1 MRDEFGEMRRLKAVA
16 PDESK
21 ACIALQE
28 QAERIRCGDTGPM
41 LSATSTIAQAS
52 AAFLDEKRRSRTV
65 EFSSVE
71 TYEFSVNNVIIPV
84 CGNLLLKDLTVM
96 RCNRIL
102 QKIRDTKSLSAAR
115 KECSMLSQ
123 ICATGIEHG
132 VREFNPVWDAKAL
145 PVPPKTPEQLTVV
158 RELVRSW
165 RVVGTGHG
173 PRPNVALLENVMW
186 IMAATSAR
194 IGKVLALRRCEFDV
208 TTSPPTVLIAGTITQ
223 TREEGLRRKPSPKR
237 SRQKRRVALP
247 SFSAAAIRHHLAEA
261 SREPESFLSATKTGQ
276 PLSVSNLQ
284 PTSSAGRLRPS
295 WRVSQGSD
303 SPLGSWGMRA
313 SRLRVRATSS
323 RPSWSIL

>member
-145 PVPPKTPEQLTVV
+145 PVP
-158 RELVRSW
+158 
-165 RVVGTGHG
+165 
-173 PRPNVALLENVMW
+173 
-186 IMAATSAR
+186 
-194 IGKVLALRRCEFDV
+194 LR
-208 TTSPPTVLIAGTITQ
+208 
-223 TREEGLRRKPSPKR
+223 
-237 SRQKRRVALP
+237 
-247 SFSAAAIRHHLAEA
+247 
-261 SREPESFLSATKTGQ
+261 
-276 PLSVSNLQ
+276 N
-284 PTSSAGRLRPS
+284 
-295 WRVSQGSD
+295 
-303 SPLGSWGMRA
+303 
-313 SRLRVRATSS
+313 SS
-323 RPSWSIL
+323 RWSENWCAPGE